1 MRRRMRCACIAPI
14 SLTRA
19 FACCLQVTEIKVVL
33 KEMMEEEYIDED
45 DK

>member
-1 MRRRMRCACIAPI
+1 MRCACIALMA
-14 SLTRA
+14 LTRA
-19 FACCLQVTEIKVVL
+19 LACRSQVTEIKVVL